1 MTVARTTHNPFSFGE
16 LEAAVATTE
25 SQREVWLA
33 ALYGDDANCGFN
45 ESINIHLVGA
55 INYTALEAALQ
66 DLVRRHQSLRGCFSG
81 DGKQMVFYQE
91 RTVPLVRHDL
101 RGQSAEDAV
110 QRFNLLREAVVTK
123 PFDLYQGPL
132 ARFDLVVHSNTE
144 HRLVLSFHHAIC
156 DGWSLYVLAEE
167 LGILYSKHCGCAVEE
182 LPQAPCFADYAL
194 WERAGEFQALHRSS
208 VDYWLKRFAAGVPNL
223 ELPYD
228 NARPAQRTFAA
239 KRWDTDLPMGLVGQ
253 LKKLAASNKSTLM
266 STLMAG
272 FVVYLN
278 RWSGATQI
286 VLGVPFAGQMAK
298 GDGGLV
304 GHCVNIIPLY
314 FELTGQES
322 FGQVITLC
330 QNAML
335 EAFDNQYLT
344 YGTLLQHLD
353 TARDPSKP
361 PLVSVIFNLDQQG
374 PPSEAYEGL
383 TCAFGSNPRLFENF
397 DLNINITLA
406 ADHAEIEATYN
417 LSLWRLPTM
426 QRRMQEYVAL
436 YAQLVANPSLKLPD
450 IELILPADLRAI
462 RASWQQDIRPYPLKQ
477 VSLHGLI
484 EAAVDRYPDHTAL
497 VVGDQRLTYK
507 QMDEMANRLAHF
519 LIQQGVGAEQLVP
532 IMLDRSFEMVI
543 AINAVLKAG
552 AAYLPLDPEHPADRI
567 EYIVHEARARWV
579 LTKAAYVAQLPADV
593 QCLTMEDAPERIAQL
608 PLTRPGLTIAPEQ
621 LAYVIY
627 TSGSTGKPKGVMNE
641 HQAVCNHMLWMQQQF
656 ALTTADK
663 ILQKTPYTFDVSLWE
678 LFLPLM
684 CGAQLVMAK
693 PGGHKEAGYLVELI
707 QQEGITHTHF
717 VTSMGYLFLQEADQA
732 RCPSLKRVLSSGEAV
747 TKDFEQRFTQAF
759 PDVELWN
766 LYGPTEAAIHIT
778 YWQCGLGDA
787 GSTVPIGRAL
797 PNNRL
802 YVVNEQG
809 KLQPPGVPGEL
820 LLAGVQVARGY
831 LNRADLTQERFIS
844 DPFLSSGERVYRTG
858 DLVRLRDDGVVEYL
872 GRNDFQVKVRGQ
884 RIELGEIEAVL
895 SQFPGI
901 TQTVV
906 LAREDRVN
914 DQRLVAYML
923 CKSQPLPESA
933 TLREHLRLHV
943 PDYMVPQHFVFL
955 DSYPLTSSGKVDRKA
970 LPPPVTETLSAD
982 AVEKPANL
990 IEEQLLSIW
999 QEVLG
1004 LTTVSV
1010 TSDFFELGGHSL
1022 LGTQMFAR
1030 VKHLF
1035 GVNLG
1040 LRRLFEA
1047 PTIRSLAAVILAE
1060 TQAGNVQ
1067 SKIVPRAPGE
1077 QLIASTQQQRVWY
1090 LEQIEP
1096 ESLAYNL
1103 PAAFRLN
1110 GRLNVEALQQAFDT
1124 IEKRHEL
1131 LRAGF
1136 STQGGKLVVTLLP
1149 SLNLDL
1155 TPVTLAQLGVADYTA
1170 LRAHLRERA
1179 ATPFNTATGPLF
1191 TAHLVQVAPDDHVIF
1206 LLIHHL
1212 VFDGWSF
1219 DIFLKE
1225 VCTLYNAYAQSLPN
1239 PLPELPVQY
1248 ADYALWQRQWLASD
1262 AVQKQLNY
1270 WLKQLGG
1277 TLPVLDLP
1285 LDKPRPAQQAHRAE
1299 GVNFHLD
1306 EGLLE
1311 QLEELGQKQGATLF
1325 MVMLGLYALMLYRYS
1340 RQLDILVSVPVSARN
1355 QLEIAQL
1362 MGPFINR
1369 LVCRFALKPQR
1380 SFASWLHEVKK
1391 TLLEALDNQ
1400 DTQFETLVH
1409 ALNPPRDPARPPLVQ
1424 TLFSFQDVRNRADQ
1438 MDGLVRSQIDIERM
1452 GVQTDLDVW
1461 LKRQIKGMDGGME
1474 FPSELFNVTT
1484 VQAFADSLI
1493 ESARFL
1499 VNKPDS
1505 TIAELASALPS
1516 ERTRLS
1522 DLSGAPASVPFV
1534 SVLSLLASAK
1544 ERSGQEPAVI
1554 ASDGTYNLPELEV
1567 RSNELAWSLKAQG
1580 IGPGA
1585 LVGLVLKRGYDLP
1598 ALVIALWKI
1607 GAAYMPLDPLLPKAR
1622 VETMLELAQVTAL
1635 VGHQRWA
1642 EDFGVHRYISLE
1654 TLEQVSF
1661 EPYPIAQLSETSR
1674 AYVIFTS
1681 GSTGVP
1687 KGVEVG
1693 HGALSN
1699 FLRSMKDLIA
1709 LKPGNRLLAITTLS
1723 FDISILEL
1731 FLPLVSGGSVRVAD
1745 EALVVDG
1752 FALKQQLEQAA
1763 ITHLQATPTTWRML
1777 LTAGWR
1783 APQGFTALC
1792 GGEALAGDLAASLL
1806 QNGVDLWNL
1815 YGPTEATVWTA
1826 AYHVNDAEQ
1835 VKSQGAAPVYL
1846 GQPIANTQLYIYDEK
1861 LQPLPVGVF
1870 GDLWIGGAGLAQG
1883 YIGAPQLTSERF
1895 ITDAQGHRLY
1905 KSGDLARW
1913 TQSGQLEYQGRSDLQ
1928 IKLRGFRIELAE
1940 IEAQLRTHPAVEDA
1954 AVVVRE
1960 AGSDQRL
1967 VACVIYCNG
1976 EEPTASELRS
1986 HLRKVLPDYML
1997 PQQFTAMEQFPV
2009 TVSGKL
2015 DRKKLSAP
2023 EAATQATGQAFT
2035 APSTATEKIVARIW
2049 GEALLKEQVSVDSQF
2064 FDIGGH
2070 SLLALEVI
2078 LAIEEACNVRF
2089 APQDMWVNTL
2099 EQLAAK
2105 IDAKRGIEQTQKTA
2119 EPIFAQLEAD
2129 QEKRS
2134 GWLGRLFGRD

>member
-1 MTVARTTHNPFSFGE
+1 MSATFNPFSFGE

-45 ESINIHLVGA
+45 ESINVQLSGA
-55 INYTALEAALQ
+55 LNYTALEAALK

-81 DGKQMVFYQE
+81 DGKQMVFYRE
-91 RTVPLVRHDL
+91 RAIPLVRHDL
-101 RGQSAEDAV
+101 RGQSSADAE
-110 QRFNLLREAVVTK
+110 QRLKLLSEAVVSK

-132 ARFDLVVHSNTE
+132 ARFDLVVHSTTE
-144 HRLVLSFHHAIC
+144 HRLILSFHHAIC

-167 LGILYSKHCGCAVEE
+167 LGTLYSQHCGLAVEA
-182 LPQAPCFADYAL
+182 LPPAPCFADYAL

-239 KRWDTDLPMGLVGQ
+239 KRWDTDLPMPLIAG
-253 LKKLAASNKSTLM
+253 LKKLAAGNKSTLM

-314 FELTGQES
+314 FELTGSETFS
-322 FGQVITLC
+322 QVIALC
-330 QNAML
+330 QTAML

-374 PPSEAYEGL
+374 PPSEAYQGL
-383 TCAFGSNPRLFENF
+383 SCAFGSNPRLFENF

-406 ADHAEIEATYN
+406 SDHAEIEATYN
-417 LSLWRLPTM
+417 LGLWRLPTM
-426 QRRMQEYVAL
+426 QRRMREYVAL
-436 YAQLVANPSLKLPD
+436 YETLVAQPNLALPE
-450 IELILPADLRAI
+450 IELILPDDLAMI
-462 RASWQQDIRPYPLKQ
+462 RASWQKDLRPYPLKD

-484 EAAVDRYPDHTAL
+484 EAAVDLYPNHTAL
-497 VVGDQRLTYK
+497 VVGDQQLSYK
-507 QMDEMANRLAHF
+507 QLDEMANRLAHF
-519 LIQQGVGAEQLVP
+519 LIQQGVGPEQLVP
-532 IMLDRSFEMVI
+532 IMLERSFEMVI

-567 EYIVHEARARWV
+567 EYIVHEAGARWV
-579 LTKAAYVAQLPADV
+579 LTTEAFVGKLPADV
-593 QCLTMEDAPERIAQL
+593 LCLTMEDAPQRLAEL
-608 PLTRPGLTIAPEQ
+608 PVSRPNRAVKPEH

-641 HQAVCNHMLWMQQQF
+641 HQAVCNHMLWMQEQF
-656 ALTTADK
+656 ALTPADK
-663 ILQKTPYTFDVSLWE
+663 VLQKTPYTFDVSLWE

-707 QQEGITHTHF
+707 QQQGITHTHF
-717 VTSMGYLFLQEADQA
+717 VTSMGYLFLQDADQA

-747 TKDFEQRFTQAF
+747 TKDFEQRFSQAF

-778 YWQCGLGDA
+778 HWQCALGDG
-787 GSTVPIGRAL
+787 GSSVPIGRAL

-802 YVVNEQG
+802 YIVNEQG

-831 LNRADLTQERFIS
+831 LNRPDLTQERFIS
-844 DPFLSSGERVYRTG
+844 DTYLASGERVYRTG
-858 DLVRLRDDGVVEYL
+858 DLVRLRDDGQVEYL

-884 RIELGEIEAVL
+884 RIELGEIESVL
-895 SQFPGI
+895 SQYPGI

-923 CKSQPLPESA
+923 CQSQPKPESA
-933 TLREHLRLHV
+933 ALREHLRLHV

-970 LPPPVTETLSAD
+970 LPAPVTEALSAD

-999 QEVLG
+999 QDILG
-1004 LTTVSV
+1004 LPTLSV

-1040 LRRLFEA
+1040 LRKLFEA
-1047 PTIRSLAAVILAE
+1047 PTIRALAEVILAE
-1060 TQAGNVQ
+1060 TQAGNLQ
-1067 SKIVPRAPGE
+1067 SKIVPRKPGE

-1096 ESLAYNL
+1096 DSLAYNL
-1103 PAAFRLN
+1103 PAAFRLK
-1110 GRLNVEALQQAFDT
+1110 GALNVAALQKAFDS
-1124 IEKRHEL
+1124 IEARHEL

-1136 STQGGKLVVTLLP
+1136 ATQGGKLVVNLRE
-1149 SLNLDL
+1149 SLNLNL
-1155 TPVTLAQLGVADYTA
+1155 APLTLAQLGVADFTA
-1170 LRAHLRERA
+1170 LRAHLREQA

-1191 TAHLVQVAPDDHVIF
+1191 TAQLVQLAPDDHVIF

-1225 VCTLYNAYAQSLPN
+1225 VCTLYNAYAQNLPN
-1239 PLPELPVQY
+1239 PLSPLPVQY
-1248 ADYALWQRQWLASD
+1248 ADYALWQRQWLASE
-1262 AVQKQLNY
+1262 AVHKQLNY
-1270 WLKQLGG
+1270 WLTQLGG
-1277 TLPVLDLP
+1277 TLPVLELP
-1285 LDKPRPAQQAHRAE
+1285 LDKARPAHQAHRAE

-1306 EGLLE
+1306 EPLLE

-1340 RQLDILVSVPVSARN
+1340 RQLDVLVSVPVSARN

-1369 LVCRFALKPQR
+1369 LVCRFAIKPQR
-1380 SFASWLHEVKK
+1380 SFASWLQEVKK
-1391 TLLEALDNQ
+1391 ILLEALDNQ

-1438 MDGLVRSQIDIERM
+1438 MDGLARSQIDIERM

-1461 LKRQIKGMDGGME
+1461 LKRQVKGMDGGME
-1474 FPSELFNVTT
+1474 FPAELFNASS
-1484 VQAFADSLI
+1484 VQAFADSLV
-1493 ESARFL
+1493 ESARTL
-1499 VNKPDS
+1499 VAKPDA

-1516 ERTRLS
+1516 ERSRLVA
-1522 DLSGAPASVPFV
+1522 LNPPFAQAPFN
-1534 SVLSLLASAK
+1534 SVLSQLARARA
-1544 ERSGQEPAVI
+1544 EFGQEPAVV
-1554 ASDGTYNLPELEV
+1554 AGDGSYTLRELEV

-1580 IGPGA
+1580 IGPGS
-1585 LVGLVLKRGYDLP
+1585 LVALVLKRGYDLP
-1598 ALVIALWKI
+1598 AAIIALWKL
-1607 GAAYMPLDPLLPKAR
+1607 GAAYMPLDPSLPKAR
-1622 VETMLELAQVTAL
+1622 IETMLEKAQVSAL
-1635 VGHQRWA
+1635 LGHQRWA
-1642 EDFGVHRYISLE
+1642 EDFGVHRFISLE

-1661 EPYPIAQLSETSR
+1661 EPYPEVALTESTR

-1681 GSTGVP
+1681 GSTGQP
-1687 KGVEVG
+1687 KGVEIG
-1693 HGALSN
+1693 HGALGN
-1699 FLRSMKDLIA
+1699 FLAAIGQLLA
-1709 LKPGNRLLAITTLS
+1709 LKPGHRLLAITTLG

-1731 FLPLVSGGSVRVAD
+1731 FLPLLAGASVRVAD
-1745 EALVVDG
+1745 ENLALDG

-1783 APQGFTALC
+1783 APKGFSALC
-1792 GGEALAGDLAASLL
+1792 GGEALPADLAADLV
-1806 QNGVDLWNL
+1806 QAGARLWNL
-1815 YGPTEATVWTA
+1815 YGPTEATVWTS
-1826 AYHVNDAEQ
+1826 AYQVNESAEQ
-1835 VKSQGAAPVYL
+1835 LKAQGGAPICL
-1846 GQPIANTQLYIYDEK
+1846 GAPLANTQLYVLDDK
-1861 LQPLPVGVF
+1861 LQPLPLGVY
-1870 GDLWIGGAGLAQG
+1870 GDLWIGGAGLALG
-1883 YIGAPQLTSERF
+1883 YVGAPDLTAERF
-1895 ITDAQGHRLY
+1895 ITDAQGQRLY
-1905 KSGDLARW
+1905 KSGDIARW
-1913 TQSGQLEYQGRSDLQ
+1913 NQAGQLQYLGRSDLQ
-1928 IKLRGFRIELAE
+1928 VKLRGFRIELTE
-1940 IEAQLRTHPAVEDA
+1940 IESQLRTHPAISDA
-1954 AVVVRE
+1954 AVVVQDL
-1960 AGSDQRL
+1960 GSDQRL
-1967 VACVIYCNG
+1967 VAFVIYHEG
-1976 EEPTASELRS
+1976 EEPTASQLRS
-1986 HLRKVLPDYML
+1986 HLRQSLPDYML
-1997 PQQFTAMEQFPV
+1997 PQQFTQVERFP
-2009 TVSGKL
+2009 TTPSGKL
-2015 DRKKLSAP
+2015 DRKQLAAP
-2023 EAATQATGQAFT
+2023 EQVSSSGGQAYT
-2035 APSTATEKIVARIW
+2035 APTTATEKLLVEIW
-2049 GEALLKEQVSVDSQF
+2049 AGALLKEQVSIDSQF

-2078 LAIEEACNVRF
+2078 LAIEEACQVRF

-2105 IDAKRGIEQTQKTA
+2105 IDAGKNGDAPQPELSSPSDAGST
-2119 EPIFAQLEAD
+2119 E